1 LSKLWAIL
9 DAYEKDLP
17 FITPECKVTIS
28 TSLYPERNVE
38 GEIVYISDLIDEKLR
53 TIKIR
58 VEVDNR
64 EGLLKPNMYIQ
75 GIIESTIKEEV
86 FSLPEQA
93 IQNLDGK
100 KIVFVRER
108 ENVFMAKEVK
118 TGARIGKRRII
129 REGVDEGEKIVIKGA
144 FNLKAEISKAT
155 FGHVHVH

>member
-1 LSKLWAIL
+1 
-9 DAYEKDLP
+9 
-17 FITPECKVTIS
+17 
-28 TSLYPERNVE
+28 
-38 GEIVYISDLIDEKLR
+38 
-53 TIKIR
+53 
-58 VEVDNR
+58 
-64 EGLLKPNMYIQ
+64 MYIQ
-75 GIIESTIKEEV
+75 GIIQSTIKEEV